1 MSIKIEN
8 VVMEKRNRGLVE
20 LREFVLAM
28 KELKVGQSFE
38 VTLGTVNSNYRNA
51 VSIVQ
56 IIMDVQL
63 TTRTHGDKM
72 RVGRVG

>member
-1 MSIKIEN
+1 
-8 VVMEKRNRGLVE
+8 
-20 LREFVLAM
+20 M
-28 KELKVGQSFE
+28 KKLKVGQSFE